1 MVAVAMAVGGV
12 MQILSRSRAL
22 VALVCLLAAAFAA
35 QPFAAVAQGSPGTI
49 LLWRT
54 MNGTVNGT
62 NTTVSSAIFS
72 IGDDGLHERQL
83 TQYTTG
89 EFDMPGIGS
98 YEAGGLWL
106 TNAFNPAGTY
116 SVLLPAQSAPPYYNG
131 FNATVLYGKYVL
143 INAYGERSAPMFYGA
158 DDLQPPSAGPGYG
171 SVSWGPAGNDQI
183 AYANVPDDQF
193 GKHPAC
199 VRLMNSNGSNNHT
212 LWCADR
218 WNYCAVEA
226 IRWSGDGRSLLAYA
240 VRADHKITAA
250 ADIYLI
256 NTATGAATLIQ
267 ANVQEPYTGG
277 GVGDISYDGHEVI
290 YAMFGNTSQPGP
302 CNAASNGGGVWCAK
316 NMLTGKTVAL
326 VDPTKLI
333 TFLPNGQALISPDG
347 SQAFVPAAAPSFSPQ
362 DSEIYAVK
370 TDGSGLRKVTS
381 PCASLYPNVYLWWQA
396 VRVSPDGKRM
406 LANCHT
412 ETTTPPA
419 TVALKSQVMI
429 VTLADGSASF
439 VTNGT
444 AYDWHTH

>member
-1 MVAVAMAVGGV
+1 

-22 VALVCLLAAAFAA
+22 VALICLLTAMFAALPMAAAA
-35 QPFAAVAQGSPGTI
+35 QASPGRV
-49 LLWRT
+49 LFWRT
-54 MNGTVNGT
+54 MNDTINGNST
-62 NTTVSSAIFS
+62 PVSSAIFS
-72 IGDDGLHERQL
+72 IGDNGLHERQL

-89 EFDMPGIGS
+89 EFDIPGIGN
-98 YEAGGLWL
+98 YMGFWT

-116 SVLLPAQSAPPYYNG
+116 SVLLPAQSTLPHYNSTQ
-131 FNATVLYGKYVL
+131 FYGKYVL
-143 INAYGERSAPMFYGA
+143 INAYGERTAPMFWGA

-199 VRLMNSNGSNNHT
+199 VRLMNPNGSNDHT

-226 IRWSGDGRSLLAYA
+226 IRWSGDGSSLLVYA
-240 VRADHKITAA
+240 VHSDHKVTSE

-256 NTATGAATLIQ
+256 NTTTGAATLVQ

-290 YAMFGNTSQPGP
+290 YAMLKNTNEPGP
-302 CNAASNGGGVWCAK
+302 CNAAGANGNFSGLWCAK
-316 NMLTGKTVAL
+316 NMLTGQTVAL
-326 VDPTKLI
+326 VDPSNLVP
-333 TFLPNGQALISPDG
+333 FLPNNQGLISPDG
-347 SQAFVPAAAPSFSPQ
+347 SQAFVVSSPISSSPQ
-362 DSEIYAVK
+362 DEEIYAVK

-381 PCASLYPNVYLWWQA
+381 PCASLYPNVFLWWQP
-396 VRVSPDGKRM
+396 VRVSPDGKRL

-419 TVALKSQVMI
+419 TVALNDQVNI
-429 VTLADGSASF
+429 VNLDNGSARF
-439 VTNGT
+439 VTDGT

>member
-1 MVAVAMAVGGV
+1 

-22 VALVCLLAAAFAA
+22 VALACLLAAAFAA
-35 QPFAAVAQGSPGTI
+35 QPFAAAAQGSPGTI

-54 MNGTVNGT
+54 MDGTVNGT
-62 NTTVSSAIFS
+62 NTIVSSAIFS

-89 EFDMPGIGS
+89 EFDMPGIGN
-98 YEAGGLWL
+98 YVYGGLWL

-116 SVLLPAQSAPPYYNG
+116 SVLLPARSPLPHSDSTQ
-131 FNATVLYGKYVL
+131 FYGKYVL
-143 INAYGERSAPMFYGA
+143 MNAYGERTAPIFFGA

-183 AYANVPDDQF
+183 AYADVPDDQF

-199 VRLMNSNGSNNHT
+199 VRLMNSNGGNNHT

-218 WNYCAVEA
+218 WNYCTVEA

-240 VRADHKITAA
+240 VHADHKTTME
-250 ADIYLI
+250 ADLYLL
-256 NTATGAATLIQ
+256 NADTGAATLVQ
-267 ANVQEPYTGG
+267 ANVQEPYRGG

-290 YAMFGNTSQPGP
+290 YAMLKNTSQPGP
-302 CNAASNGGGVWCAK
+302 CNAAGANGNYSGLWCAK
-316 NMLTGKTVAL
+316 NVLTGQTVAL
-326 VDPTKLI
+326 VDPSKLI

-381 PCASLYPNVYLWWQA
+381 PCAPLYPNVYVWWQS

-406 LANCHT
+406 LANCNT
-412 ETTTPPA
+412 ETNTPPA

-429 VTLADGSASF
+429 VNLADGSASF

-444 AYDWHTH
+444 AYDWHTP